1 MPRIAF
7 VTDSSCGLPP
17 ECVRDEGIRIVPL
30 DVIVDSDVRPD
41 LTSSCGLPP
50 ECVRDQ
56 GIRIVPLDVIVDSDV
71 RPDLTSTQLIS
82 ALERGHK
89 VTTSRP
95 TPEDFLDVYQ
105 QLHTEGFEAIVVTT
119 LSSTLSGTYESA
131 LLASKE
137 IELPV
142 RVVDSRNVGLG
153 FGFAVLNASRETAD
167 LDIDTVAR
175 SISVQ
180 SAASAVY
187 FYLDSLE
194 YLRKGG
200 RITATSAFIGTA
212 LSVTVQSAASA
223 VYFYLDS
230 LEYLRRGGRITA
242 TSAFIG
248 TALSVKPILQMRNG
262 EIAPCT
268 KVRTQS
274 KALARLVEL
283 ALESSGPKSAT
294 QFGVQHLG
302 APDHAQHCV
311 DLLHA
316 ARPDAE
322 ILLSEVTAVVGAHA
336 GPGLVA
342 VIASGKSSQ
351 GTISSTDD

>member
-7 VTDSSCGLPP
+7 VTD
-17 ECVRDEGIRIVPL
+17 
-30 DVIVDSDVRPD
+30 
-41 LTSSCGLPP
+41 SSCGLPP

-71 RPDLTSTQLIS
+71 RPDLTSAQLIS

-119 LSSTLSGTYESA
+119 LSSALSGTYESA

-137 IELPV
+137 MELPV

-212 LSVTVQSAASA
+212 LSV
-223 VYFYLDS
+223 
-230 LEYLRRGGRITA
+230 
-242 TSAFIG
+242 
-248 TALSVKPILQMRNG
+248 KPILQMRNG

-283 ALESSGPKSAT
+283 ALESSAPESAT

-342 VIASGKSSQ
+342 VIASGKANQ
-351 GTISSTDD
+351 VTISSTDD

>member
-7 VTDSSCGLPP
+7 VTD
-17 ECVRDEGIRIVPL
+17 
-30 DVIVDSDVRPD
+30 
-41 LTSSCGLPP
+41 SSCGLPP

-71 RPDLTSTQLIS
+71 RPDLTSAQLIS
-82 ALERGHK
+82 ALEHGQK

-95 TPEDFLDVYQ
+95 TLEDFLDVYQ
-105 QLHTEGFEAIVVTT
+105 QLRTEGFEAIVVTT
-119 LSSTLSGTYESA
+119 LSSALSGTYESA

-153 FGFAVLNASRETAD
+153 FGFAVLNASRETAE
-167 LDIDTVAR
+167 LDVDTVAR
-175 SISVQ
+175 SIS
-180 SAASAVY
+180 
-187 FYLDSLE
+187 
-194 YLRKGG
+194 
-200 RITATSAFIGTA
+200 
-212 LSVTVQSAASA
+212 VQSAASA

-283 ALESSGPKSAT
+283 ALESSGSESAT

-311 DLLHA
+311 DLLRA

-322 ILLSEVTAVVGAHA
+322 ILLSEVSAVVGAHA

-342 VIASGKSSQ
+342 VIASGKASQ
-351 GTISSTDD
+351 GTNSSTDD

>member
-7 VTDSSCGLPP
+7 VTD
-17 ECVRDEGIRIVPL
+17 
-30 DVIVDSDVRPD
+30 
-41 LTSSCGLPP
+41 SSCGLPP

-71 RPDLTSTQLIS
+71 RPDLTSAQLIS

-105 QLHTEGFEAIVVTT
+105 QLETEGFEAVVVTT

-167 LDIDTVAR
+167 LDVDTVAR

-212 LSVTVQSAASA
+212 LSV
-223 VYFYLDS
+223 
-230 LEYLRRGGRITA
+230 
-242 TSAFIG
+242 
-248 TALSVKPILQMRNG
+248 KPILQMHNG

-283 ALESSGPKSAT
+283 ALERSGPESAT

-342 VIASGKSSQ
+342 VIASGKANQ

>member
-17 ECVRDEGIRIVPL
+17 ECVRE
-30 DVIVDSDVRPD
+30 
-41 LTSSCGLPP
+41 
-50 ECVRDQ
+50 Q

-71 RPDLTSTQLIS
+71 RPDLTSAQLIS
-82 ALERGHK
+82 ALERGQK

-95 TPEDFLDVYQ
+95 TPVDFLDVYQ
-105 QLHTEGFEAIVVTT
+105 QLETEGFEAIVVTT

-131 LLASKE
+131 FLASKE

-167 LDIDTVAR
+167 LDVDTVAR

-212 LSVTVQSAASA
+212 LSV
-223 VYFYLDS
+223 
-230 LEYLRRGGRITA
+230 
-242 TSAFIG
+242 
-248 TALSVKPILQMRNG
+248 KPILQMHNG

-283 ALESSGPKSAT
+283 ALERSGPESAT

-342 VIASGKSSQ
+342 VIASGKANQ

>member
-17 ECVRDEGIRIVPL
+17 ECM
-30 DVIVDSDVRPD
+30 
-41 LTSSCGLPP
+41 
-50 ECVRDQ
+50 RDQ

-71 RPDLTSTQLIS
+71 RPELTSAQLIS

-212 LSVTVQSAASA
+212 LSV
-223 VYFYLDS
+223 
-230 LEYLRRGGRITA
+230 
-242 TSAFIG
+242 
-248 TALSVKPILQMRNG
+248 KPILQMRNG

-283 ALESSGPKSAT
+283 ALESAAPESAT